1 MESATVTR
9 FMRLI
14 APLSTELKLEIL
26 SGLSESLKADF
37 YTKEDK
43 GSALLKEVAGAWSET
58 DDDLAERVINSR
70 TISDNRLSFN

>member
-43 GSALLKEVAGAWSET
+43 RLALLKEVAGAWSET

-70 TISDNRLSFN
+70 TISDNRLSLD